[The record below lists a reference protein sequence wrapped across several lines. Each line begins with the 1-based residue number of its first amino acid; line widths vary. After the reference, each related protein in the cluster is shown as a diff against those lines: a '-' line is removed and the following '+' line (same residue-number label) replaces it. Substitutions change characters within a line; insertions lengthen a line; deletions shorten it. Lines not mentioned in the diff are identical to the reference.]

1 MGTTVNLFFWAALE
15 NVSEAST
22 CMLQSFAP
30 SEPKMAAVSTPMAR
44 KRGFSPSEA
53 ALEAGCDEFTRGAAA
68 PPARLPAPPNV
79 EDTPTLPTERTSFFW
94 PA

>member
-1 MGTTVNLFFWAALE
+1 
-15 NVSEAST
+15 
-22 CMLQSFAP
+22 
-30 SEPKMAAVSTPMAR
+30 MAR
-44 KRGFSPSEA
+44 KRDFSPSEA

-68 PPARLPAPPNV
+68 PPARLPAPPSV